1 MTHNAGLAQWLVPA
15 GHLPEH
21 YVAAQGTVIGRAG
34 RVHVD
39 VVDGTTWV
47 GGATRTIVT
56 GERTT

>member
-1 MTHNAGLAQWLVPA
+1 MPA

-21 YVAAQGTVIGRAG
+21 YVAAQGTVIGRVG

-47 GGATRTIVT
+47 GGATRTVVT
-56 GERTT
+56 GERTA